1 MARGGVSGRG
11 GTEHLMTWRTF
22 GLSLGRRP
30 LVDAAALL
38 GWVQVQEGEAILSA
52 EGRAFV
58 EAPVLARKE
67 LFRTALHQRATL
79 VTRVHAALSG
89 KADRRLVEPFFLSL
103 LEQQFSAPEA
113 RWQLD
118 TAIDWGRYAKLFGFE
133 DDTDELF
140 LEPAE

>member
-67 LFRTALHQRATL
+67 LFRTALHQPATL
-79 VTRVHAALSG
+79 VTRVHVGRSAFSG
-89 KADRRLVEPFFLSL
+89 CGQGVTPADFAVASGSRQIARDRSR
-103 LEQQFSAPEA
+103 A
-113 RWQLD
+113 RWSR
-118 TAIDWGRYAKLFGFE
+118 GRRC
-133 DDTDELF
+133 
-140 LEPAE
+140 